1 MGANR
6 GERPAGGPRPDA
18 ARGRADLFVV
28 VFVFAAEQAEQ
39 READQRGE
47 KAQAHQRGCGRRRGS
62 EVEDGNY
69 QRQRDNDFQ
78 EVGHEEGRVCC
89 AARNTA
95 AAIACLLVNRFTR
108 LLVLASTRLRVHGF
122 TRLPVY
128 LSTYSRVDSLT
139 GPRVYSSTGSLVYL
153 FPRRPV
159 CGSTGLLV
167 YLFTCLL
174 VPASTRLRSTGLL
187 VYRFT
192 CLLVSPVDGITIVR
206 ARQGGFGPAPRP
218 RGPVRSPRGSRPEW
232 CRRPRSCRTG
242 FRVRARRF
250 RS

>member
-1 MGANR
+1 MRCMCFSPWQTAEAGR
-6 GERPAGGPRPDA
+6 SGERGGDEGCSHPVASGRSGERRFSVVDRRSADRWGGRSRAGSGLTDGLLLLIRPSGR
-18 ARGRADLFVV
+18 RGVAQCRLFVV
-28 VFVFAAEQAEQ
+28 VFVFASEQAEE

-62 EVEDGNY
+62 EVEDGHH

-78 EVGHEEGRVCC
+78 EVGHGVGRVCC

-95 AAIACLLVNRFTR
+95 AAIACLLVYRFTC
-108 LLVLASTRLRVHGF
+108 LLVS
-122 TRLPVY
+122 P
-128 LSTYSRVDSLT
+128 VDSLT

-174 VPASTRLRSTGLL
+174 VPASTR
-187 VYRFT
+187 
-192 CLLVSPVDGITIVR
+192 
-206 ARQGGFGPAPRP
+206 
-218 RGPVRSPRGSRPEW
+218 
-232 CRRPRSCRTG
+232 
-242 FRVRARRF
+242 
-250 RS
+250 